1 MNSVAVPVIEYR
13 VITECGRIFSWS
25 ATSPDSLFYEF
36 KRDTG
41 LSISSAMPFKDYE
54 AEDKQLELNH
64 EYEKG
69 DAA

>member
-25 ATSPDSLFYEF
+25 ATSIDSLFYEF

-41 LSISSAMPFKDYE
+41 MSISQAMPFKDYE
-54 AEDKQLELNH
+54 AEDKQLEFNAEH
-64 EYEKG
+64 EIK
-69 DAA
+69 DVA